1 MTSTGV
7 GPEIEQQTEPPIL
20 GFDPGRDKCGL
31 ALVQR
36 DGQPRHRQVVP
47 SASVLQ
53 IVHQWAQLHG
63 LTQVI
68 LGDQTSSR
76 HWHDQLQQALPQCS
90 ITLIDERNSSLE
102 ARQRYWDYH
111 PPRGWNW
118 LLPKGLRTPPTPY
131 DDIVAQ
137 ILVERYLEQQHGS

>member
-1 MTSTGV
+1 MTDHL
-7 GPEIEQQTEPPIL
+7 IL

-31 ALVQR
+31 ALVDQV
-36 DGQPRHRQVVP
+36 GQPRHRQVV
-47 SASVLQ
+47 ASDQAITSVQQWVEQYVIDQ
-53 IVHQWAQLHG
+53 IV
-63 LTQVI
+63 
-68 LGDQTSSR
+68 LGDQTSSGQ
-76 HWHDQLQQALPQCS
+76 WHQQLSQALPHCP
-90 ITLIDERNSSLE
+90 IILVDERNSSLE

-137 ILVERYLEQQHGS
+137 ILVERFLAGLHEA